1 MFEILASDV
10 EVVRHTR
17 SGARRGRM
25 HELEHCFA
33 HHAVWHE
40 PGDNVH
46 SRDWV
51 GWPAGYSFRAGNSTS
66 RWRRLGTCQ
75 GCRMR
80 LPPQLYNE
88 LQKHLQVHF
97 CPKCQRI
104 LYFETSA
111 KE

>member
-1 MFEILASDV
+1 VFEILASDV

-75 GCRMR
+75 GLSEARRDDPIAAHLAVHRRARDPQGLCR
-80 LPPQLYNE
+80 E
-88 LQKHLQVHF
+88 LDV
-97 CPKCQRI
+97 
-104 LYFETSA
+104 
-111 KE
+111 